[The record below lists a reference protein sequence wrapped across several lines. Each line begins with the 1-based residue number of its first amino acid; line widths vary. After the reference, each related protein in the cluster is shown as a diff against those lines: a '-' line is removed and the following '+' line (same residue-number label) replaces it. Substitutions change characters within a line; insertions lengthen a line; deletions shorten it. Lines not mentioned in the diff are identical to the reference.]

1 MIFYSRFLI
10 TSFIFFITGLSL
22 FGQNTTQTIKGFVFD
37 KQSQSPIPGVT
48 ITILNTDPQRKVL
61 TDFEG
66 KFKIEELSPGRYA
79 LQAKYYGF
87 KEIVIPNITLTTGK
101 EVALEISL
109 EESVNELSEVIIS
122 GTNKHETINELTTVS
137 GRSFSTEEVNR
148 FAGGRS
154 DPSRMAANFAGVSS
168 PDDSRNDIVI
178 RGNSP
183 TGVLWRVEG
192 MNIPNPNH
200 FSTIG
205 TTGGPVSGLN
215 ANLLGNSDFFTSAFP
230 SEYGNANAGVFDLR
244 FRNGNSDKREHMI
257 QFGLITGLEAMTE
270 GPINKQKGSSYV
282 IAYRHAFTA
291 VAQAMGLNVGTT
303 ATPLYKDLSFKINSG
318 KSKIGTFSLFGLG
331 GTSTIDFLH
340 DKIDSTDLF
349 AFQNRDSYFK
359 SKLGLIGLTHTI
371 RVNNKSYFKTVI
383 GATYTGSDY
392 EEDTINNVTND
403 VTRVIENRTDQIRYS
418 LNTSFNTKV
427 NAKLFMKFGIL
438 EELINLKLFFRN
450 RTYTPDW
457 LQIWDYNDYTSLL
470 QGYAHVKYSF
480 TDKLTLNVGIRA
492 HYLSLNESYAFE
504 PRLGLKY
511 LLNNKH
517 SLGFG
522 YGMHSQMQPTDV
534 YFIRTQLTDGSY
546 VQTNK
551 DLDFTRSQ
559 HFVLAYDWAVNS
571 AWRIKAETYYQNLSN
586 APVTSFASSYSM
598 LNTGAGF
605 LPNNQDSLINKGSG
619 QNYGLELTIEKF
631 FSKGFYA
638 LMTGSLYNAT
648 YKGSDGIEHN
658 TAFNGRYV
666 YNILLGKEFKIGKQK
681 RNTFSMDI
689 KFTHAGGRFFTPID
703 LPASILADQQVEKGD
718 EFAFSEQNPAFLRLD
733 FKMGVTINSKK
744 RKLSQ
749 SFYFDGQ
756 NVTNNKNVFAQRYS
770 PNTKS
775 INTAYQIGFFPNFVY
790 KFQF

>member
-1 MIFYSRFLI
+1 MKTTISLFFLI
-10 TSFIFFITGLSL
+10 LTVNL
-22 FGQNTTQTIKGFVFD
+22 FGQNTTQTIKGVVFD
-37 KQSQSPIPGVT
+37 KQSQSEIPGVT
-48 ITILNTDPQRKVL
+48 ISILNTDPVRKVL
-61 TDFEG
+61 TDIEG
-66 KFKIEELSPGRYA
+66 KFKIDELPPGRYD
-79 LQAKYYGF
+79 LQAKYYGY
-87 KEIVIPNITLTTGK
+87 KEIVIPNIILTTGK
-101 EVALEISL
+101 EVSLEIAM
-109 EESVNELSEVIIS
+109 EESVNELSEVVVT

-168 PDDSRNDIVI
+168 PDDSRNDIII

-183 TGVLWRVEG
+183 TGVLWRIEG
-192 MNIPNPNH
+192 LNIPNPNH

-215 ANLLGNSDFFTSAFP
+215 TNLLGNSDFFTSAFP

-257 QFGLITGLEAMTE
+257 QFGLITGLEVMTE
-270 GPINKQKGSSYV
+270 GPIKKGNGSSYV
-282 IAYRHAFTA
+282 IAYRHAFTSI
-291 VAQAMGLNVGTT
+291 AQAMGMNVGTT

-318 KSKIGTFSLFGLG
+318 NTKIGKFSFFGLG
-331 GTSTIDFLH
+331 GTSNIDFFH

-359 SKLGLIGLTHTI
+359 SKLGLIGLSHTI
-371 RVNNKSYFKTVI
+371 RVNEKSYFKTVL

-392 EEDTINNVTND
+392 LEDTINKLND
-403 VTRVIENRTDQIRYS
+403 EVTRVIENRTDQIRYS
-418 LNTSFNTKV
+418 INTSFNSKV
-427 NAKLFMKFGIL
+427 NSKMFLKFGIL
-438 EELINLKLFFRN
+438 EEIINLNLYFRN
-450 RTYTPDW
+450 RTDTPDW
-457 LQIWDYNDYTSLL
+457 VQIWDYKDYTSLL
-470 QGYAHVKYSF
+470 QGYGHLKYSF
-480 TDKLTLNVGIRA
+480 TDKFTLNLGLRGQ
-492 HYLSLNESYAFE
+492 YLSLNNSYSVE

-511 LLNNKH
+511 QLNSKH

-534 YFIRTQLTDGSY
+534 YFIRTQLADGSY

-559 HFVLAYDWAVNS
+559 HAVLSYDWQLNT
-571 AWRIKAETYYQNLSN
+571 AWRLKAETYYQYLSN
-586 APVTSFASSYSM
+586 VPVTSFGSSYSM

-605 LPNNQDSLINKGSG
+605 LPNNQDSLINKGTG
-619 QNYGLELTIEKF
+619 QNYGFELTIEKF

-638 LMTGSLYNAT
+638 LMTGSIYDAT

-658 TAFNGRYV
+658 TAFNGKYV

-681 RNTFSMDI
+681 RNVFSMDV
-689 KFTHAGGRFFTPID
+689 KFTHAGGRFYTPID
-703 LPASILADQQVEKGD
+703 LPASILVNEQVEKGD
-718 EFAFSEQNPAFLRLD
+718 EFAYSEQNPAFLRLD
-733 FKMGVTINSKK
+733 FKMGITINSKK

-775 INTAYQIGFFPNFVY
+775 INTAYQIGFFPNFMY
-790 KFQF
+790 KLQF